1 MKNAKLTADKQTVR
15 ARVLNAELIDNEK
28 AAEKSAV
35 FCLLL
40 FVCHFLFVIFCL
52 PLFVCHFLFA
62 VFVCLSSRAEYT
74 MLGDCN
80 CWRGISCSEPPANIG
95 SCKGDFGRA
104 DPDPT

>member
-28 AAEKSAV
+28 TAEKSAV

-52 PLFVCHFLFA
+52 PFLFVCHPE
-62 VFVCLSSRAEYT
+62 R
-74 MLGDCN
+74 N
-80 CWRGISCSEPPANIG
+80 IQCSETVIVGEG
-95 SCKGDFGRA
+95 SPIPNRLQI
-104 DPDPT
+104 